1 MPPRQ
6 SAPLRSAAA
15 ESTAEG
21 RRRARPPP
29 RLVRRWKRGEEVDR
43 DAVRIGE
50 LRVALA
56 PERVPRLLLAVESGA
71 DDPRVE
77 LVNFFRAA
85 ALEGERELV
94 ARHARPVRPEAADD
108 LLAVEHQAYAVRKR
122 RLDVAVALGE
132 LDPELPIERH
142 RALHVG
148 ADDSDCIQLRHSRDA
163 SRYRRNRADETARI
177 ERPDGVRDLPRL
189 LAHLR
194 RRRGPRARRGV
205 RGKGVR
211 ARD

>member
-43 DAVRIGE
+43 DAVGIGE

-56 PERVPRLLLAVESGA
+56 PERVPRLFLAVESGT

-77 LVNFFRAA
+77 LVHLRGART
-85 ALEGERELV
+85 LEGKRELV
-94 ARHARPVRPEAADD
+94 PRRPRPLRPEAADD
-108 LLAVEHQAYAVRKR
+108 LFAVEHQAHAVRECG
-122 RLDVAVALGE
+122 LDVAVALGK
-132 LDPELPIERH
+132 LDPELPVEGHGALHIDADDPDRVQLRH
-142 RALHVG
+142 RA
-148 ADDSDCIQLRHSRDA
+148 DA
-163 SRYRRNRADETARI
+163 NR
-177 ERPDGVRDLPRL
+177 
-189 LAHLR
+189 
-194 RRRGPRARRGV
+194 
-205 RGKGVR
+205 
-211 ARD
+211 